1 MATTG
6 GPAVAGHG
14 PSSSGSASSRPSSP
28 GSGDEVMSDDHVGV
42 SVRARAMVDIARAAQ
57 LLMGAAPGLLGA

>member
-14 PSSSGSASSRPSSP
+14 PSSSGSRPSSP